1 MRSPSFNI
9 LTSMNASCKDLFTCM
24 YDLSHSDV
32 NMLGILLR
40 QKQAKTLDEL
50 ATIANRDK
58 GTAFRILQK
67 LVSLGFCTK
76 ETMTLK
82 EGGYYHLYSVS
93 SIDAI
98 ERITEQRVREIQR
111 ALDLLMRKFR
121 QDIKQMAKQ
130 PSL

>member
-1 MRSPSFNI
+1 MRSPSLNI
-9 LTSMNASCKDLFTCM
+9 LTSVNASCKDLFTCM
-24 YDLSHSDV
+24 YDLSPSDV
-32 NMLGILLR
+32 NMLSILLK
-40 QKQAKTLDEL
+40 QKKPKTLDEL
-50 ATIANRDK
+50 AQIVNRDR

-98 ERITEQRVREIQR
+98 EKVTEHRVRQIQQ
-111 ALDLLMRKFR
+111 ALDMLMKKFR
-121 QDIKQMAKQ
+121 QDIKQMAK
-130 PSL
+130 

>member
-24 YDLSHSDV
+24 YDLSYSDV

-98 ERITEQRVREIQR
+98 ERITELRVREIQR
-111 ALDLLMRKFR
+111 ALDLLMNKFR
-121 QDIKQMAKQ
+121 QDIKQMAK
-130 PSL
+130 

>member
-93 SIDAI
+93 SIDTI

-111 ALDLLMRKFR
+111 ALDLLMSKFR
-121 QDIKQMAKQ
+121 QDIKQMAK
-130 PSL
+130 

>member
-1 MRSPSFNI
+1 MRSPSFNV

-121 QDIKQMAKQ
+121 QDIKQMAK
-130 PSL
+130 

>member
-121 QDIKQMAKQ
+121 QDIKQMAK
-130 PSL
+130 

>member
-1 MRSPSFNI
+1 MRSSSFNI
-9 LTSMNASCKDLFTCM
+9 LTSINASCKDLFTCM

-111 ALDLLMRKFR
+111 ALDLLMNKFR
-121 QDIKQMAKQ
+121 QDIKQMAK
-130 PSL
+130 

>member
-111 ALDLLMRKFR
+111 ALDLLMGKFR
-121 QDIKQMAKQ
+121 QDIKQMAK
-130 PSL
+130 

>member
-24 YDLSHSDV
+24 HDLSPSDV

-40 QKQAKTLDEL
+40 QNQPKTLDEL
-50 ATIANRDK
+50 ATISNRDK
-58 GTAFRILQK
+58 GTAFRTLQK

-76 ETMTLK
+76 EIMTLK

-111 ALDLLMRKFR
+111 ALDLLMTKFR
-121 QDIKQMAKQ
+121 HDIKQMAE
-130 PSL
+130 

>member
-24 YDLSHSDV
+24 YDLSSSDV

-40 QKQAKTLDEL
+40 QKQPKTLDEL

-67 LVSLGFCTK
+67 LVTLGFCTK

-82 EGGYYHLYSVS
+82 EGGYYHLYTVS

-111 ALDLLMRKFR
+111 ALDLLMKKFK
-121 QDIKQMAKQ
+121 QDIKQMAK
-130 PSL
+130 

>member
-1 MRSPSFNI
+1 
-9 LTSMNASCKDLFTCM
+9 M
-24 YDLSHSDV
+24 YDLSPSDV
-32 NMLGILLR
+32 NMLSILLK
-40 QKQAKTLDEL
+40 QKKPKTLDEL
-50 ATIANRDK
+50 AQIVNRDR

-98 ERITEQRVREIQR
+98 EKVTEHRVRQIQQ
-111 ALDLLMRKFR
+111 ALDMLMKKFR
-121 QDIKQMAKQ
+121 QDIKQMAK
-130 PSL
+130 

>member
-1 MRSPSFNI
+1 MRSPSLNI
-9 LTSMNASCKDLFTCM
+9 LTSVNASCKDLFTCM
-24 YDLSHSDV
+24 YDLSPSDV
-32 NMLGILLR
+32 NMFSILLK
-40 QKQAKTLDEL
+40 QKKPKTLDEL
-50 ATIANRDK
+50 AQIVNRDR

-98 ERITEQRVREIQR
+98 EKVTEHRVREIQQ
-111 ALDLLMRKFR
+111 ALDMLMKKFR
-121 QDIKQMAKQ
+121 QDIKQMVK
-130 PSL
+130 

>member
-1 MRSPSFNI
+1 
-9 LTSMNASCKDLFTCM
+9 M

-121 QDIKQMAKQ
+121 QDIKQMAK
-130 PSL
+130 

>member
-1 MRSPSFNI
+1 MRSPSLNI
-9 LTSMNASCKDLFTCM
+9 LTSVNASCKDLFTCM
-24 YDLSHSDV
+24 YDLSPSDV
-32 NMLGILLR
+32 NMLSILLK
-40 QKQAKTLDEL
+40 QKKPKTLDEL
-50 ATIANRDK
+50 AQIVNRDR

-98 ERITEQRVREIQR
+98 EKVTERRVRQIQQ
-111 ALDLLMRKFR
+111 ALDMLMKKFR
-121 QDIKQMAKQ
+121 QDIKQMAK
-130 PSL
+130 

>member
-93 SIDAI
+93 SIDTI

-121 QDIKQMAKQ
+121 QDIKQMAK
-130 PSL
+130 

>member
-82 EGGYYHLYSVS
+82 EGGYYHLYCVS

-121 QDIKQMAKQ
+121 QDIKQMAK
-130 PSL
+130 

>member
-1 MRSPSFNI
+1 MRSPSLNI
-9 LTSMNASCKDLFTCM
+9 LTSANASCKDLFTCM
-24 YDLSHSDV
+24 YDLSPSDV
-32 NMLGILLR
+32 NMLSILLK
-40 QKQAKTLDEL
+40 QKKPKTLDEL
-50 ATIANRDK
+50 AQIVNRDR

-98 ERITEQRVREIQR
+98 EKVTEHRVRQIQQ
-111 ALDLLMRKFR
+111 ALDMLMKKFR
-121 QDIKQMAKQ
+121 QDIKQMAK
-130 PSL
+130 